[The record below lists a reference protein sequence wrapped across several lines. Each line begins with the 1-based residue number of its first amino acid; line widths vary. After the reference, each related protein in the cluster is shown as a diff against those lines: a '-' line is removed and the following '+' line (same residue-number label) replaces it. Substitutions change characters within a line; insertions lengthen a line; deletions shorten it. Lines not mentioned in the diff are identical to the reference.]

1 MPVVIPTPSL
11 TSPNVGNLSV
21 KRGYFA
27 AQFAGE
33 DTFTDMG
40 YCLSAELTMQP
51 TLLHY
56 YSPRDGVKK
65 KVLSVVT
72 QLDATLTM
80 VLNEETARNLGIQL
94 LALGTAGESP
104 AGSRLEFMSYP
115 RFYAS
120 LQFTDT
126 SAYGPQWNAYFPLV
140 LFTPK
145 QALSLIAQGSG
156 DWAQI
161 SITCDVQYDETT
173 LSFGYMEST
182 MEHTA

>member
-1 MPVVIPTPSL
+1 MPVVKPSL

-27 AQFAGE
+27 AQFEGE
-33 DTFTDMG
+33 SEFTDMG
-40 YCLSAELTMQP
+40 YCLSAEMTMNP

-72 QLDATLTM
+72 QLDASLTM
-80 VLNEETARNLGIQL
+80 VLNEETSRNIGLAV
-94 LALGTAGESP
+94 LALATQSESP
-104 AGSRLEFMSYP
+104 GGTRLEFMSEP

-140 LFTPK
+140 LFTPR
-145 QALSLIAQGSG
+145 QGLALIAQGSG

-161 SITCDVQYDETT
+161 SLTCDVQYDTVSQ
-173 LSFGYMEST
+173 SFGYIEST
-182 MEHTA
+182 EEHL